1 MRTNLAAGLLY
12 TGTIVLAF
20 GIAASAIGLLG
31 ARYGSGHET
40 NGTLAVVLVVAGA
53 ILVGASYLL
62 GRRSGGNAS
71 AENSHVP

>member
-20 GIAASAIGLLG
+20 GVAASAIGLLG
-31 ARYGSGHET
+31 ARYGAGHER
-40 NGTLAVVLVVAGA
+40 NGALAMGLVVMGV

-62 GRRSGGNAS
+62 RRSA
-71 AENSHVP
+71 